1 MPCWPTVTDLKEG
14 EGPPYNRVMRKRTED
29 QRLISRRGVLTA
41 LSSSAF
47 VAATASYTLSYVWSK
62 PANASSWENPD
73 DHAIGNPEAPVVVIE
88 YFSLTC
94 GHCYRQHRDVY
105 PAFRREFVDTGKV
118 RFILRDYPLNA
129 PALHAAQLAHCGG
142 KERYFPFVETL
153 FQQFEQWTTADD
165 YIAAL
170 TKIGELG
177 GVSEAQFKACLA
189 DKELEARILSVAIE
203 GEQKY
208 RVESTP
214 SFIINGKLH
223 EGEMQIEKIGKII
236 NASMPEA

>member
-1 MPCWPTVTDLKEG
+1 
-14 EGPPYNRVMRKRTED
+14 MRKNRSD
-29 QRLISRRGVLTA
+29 QNLISRRGVLTA

-47 VAATASYTLSYVWSK
+47 VAATASYTLSYVWAK
-62 PANASSWENPD
+62 PCNASSWENPD

-94 GHCYRQHRDVY
+94 PHCLRQHRDVY
-105 PAFRREFVDTGKV
+105 PAFRHDFVDTGKV
-118 RFILRDYPLNA
+118 RLILRDYPLNA

-153 FQQFEQWTTADD
+153 FQQFEQWTQSDD

-189 DKELEARILSVAIE
+189 DKELEARILKIALE

-208 RVESTP
+208 AVQSTP
-214 SFIINGKLH
+214 SFVINGKLH
-223 EGEMQIEKIGKII
+223 EGELSIEKLGQIVK
-236 NASMPEA
+236 ALTPET

>member
-1 MPCWPTVTDLKEG
+1 MHAEAANDLNQG
-14 EGPPYNRVMRKRTED
+14 MGHPYNPAMRKNRDD
-29 QRLISRRGVLTA
+29 QNLISRRGVLTA

-47 VAATASYTLSYVWSK
+47 VAATASYTLSYVWAK

-73 DHAIGNPEAPVVVIE
+73 DNAIGNPEAPVVVIE

-94 GHCYRQHRDVY
+94 PNCWRHHRDIY
-105 PAFRREFVDTGKV
+105 PAFRRDFVDTGKV
-118 RFILRDYPLNA
+118 RLILRDYPLNA

-153 FQQFEQWTTADD
+153 FQQFEQWTQSDN
-165 YIAAL
+165 YIVAL
-170 TKIGELG
+170 TWIGELG

-189 DKELEARILSVAIE
+189 DKELEAHILKVALD

-208 RVESTP
+208 AVQSTP
-214 SFIINGKLH
+214 SFIFNGKLH
-223 EGEMQIEKIGKII
+223 AGEMTLEKMAKIV
-236 NASMPEA
+236 NGVMPEA